1 LKKEIKLVVA
11 DDHPIFRSGLK
22 QAIESS
28 GEYVVVAEADNG
40 EEALLQIQSLTPD
53 VAILDL
59 DMPRLN
65 GFQVV
70 KALLAKN
77 ISTKIIFL
85 TMHKA
90 EDLLQ
95 EALNLKVKGYVLK
108 ENALHEVIKAI
119 DTIYN
124 GESYIC
130 AEISGSFLTKNIFS
144 GEQDGKK
151 LLLEK
156 LTQTERTI
164 LKLVAHQKTSK
175 EIAADLFI
183 SYKTVE
189 KHRSNICD
197 KLNLSGNNALL
208 MFAIDH
214 KDIL

>member
-70 KALLAKN
+70 KALLANN

>member
-1 LKKEIKLVVA
+1 LKKEIKIVVA

-28 GEYVVVAEADNG
+28 GEYRVVAEADNG

-70 KALLAKN
+70 KALLANN

>member
-28 GEYVVVAEADNG
+28 GEYRVVAEADNG

-70 KALLAKN
+70 KALLANN

>member
-1 LKKEIKLVVA
+1 MA

-28 GEYVVVAEADNG
+28 GEYRVVAEADNG

-70 KALLAKN
+70 KALLANN

>member
-1 LKKEIKLVVA
+1 MKKEIKLVVA